1 MRENFLPLNDKKT
14 EVVIFRKETIGKQ
27 LRIGKSAISSRSAVT
42 SLGCILDSKLN
53 MSQHVSR
60 VCKSAN
66 YYLHCIGKIRNFISM
81 DVCKLLVHTLV
92 MVRLDYCNALLCG
105 AREDVIRQLERLQR
119 QAARV
124 VCKKYKNDH
133 NSLTELMWG
142 LPIRARIQYKILL
155 LVYKAFTNGSPTYL
169 ADMMTSCNPVRSTSS
184 SHKVNLLVV
193 PHQKSNKYS
202 EKAFAVVG
210 PRLWNEL
217 LTDELRVCNNVD
229 TFKKKLKTMHFKK
242 TTINIYYVL
251 LYVLLIFRDY
261 IEICNSSVD
270 GFTQH
275 VSYFLLHH

>member
-1 MRENFLPLNDKKT
+1 
-14 EVVIFRKETIGKQ
+14 
-27 LRIGKSAISSRSAVT
+27 
-42 SLGCILDSKLN
+42 
-53 MSQHVSR
+53 
-60 VCKSAN
+60 
-66 YYLHCIGKIRNFISM
+66 M
-81 DVCKLLVHTLV
+81 DVCKLLVHTQV

-124 VCKKYKNDH
+124 VCKKYKNNH
-133 NSLTELMWG
+133 TSVTELMWG
-142 LPIRARIQYKILL
+142 LHRLPIRARIQYKILL

-169 ADMMTSCNPVRSTSS
+169 ADMMTSCNPVRSTRS

-217 LTDELRVCNNVD
+217 LTDELRGCNSVD
-229 TFKKKLKTMHFKK
+229 TFKKKLKTMLFKN
-242 TTINIYYVL
+242 TINIYYVL
-251 LYVLLIFRDY
+251 LYVLLSFRDY
-261 IEICNSSVD
+261 VEVCNSSVN

-275 VSYFLLHH
+275 VSCFCCTID

>member
-1 MRENFLPLNDKKT
+1 
-14 EVVIFRKETIGKQ
+14 
-27 LRIGKSAISSRSAVT
+27 
-42 SLGCILDSKLN
+42 
-53 MSQHVSR
+53 
-60 VCKSAN
+60 
-66 YYLHCIGKIRNFISM
+66 M
-81 DVCKLLVHTLV
+81 DACKLLVHTLV

-133 NSLTELMWG
+133 TSVTELMWCLHW

-155 LVYKAFTNGSPTYL
+155 LVYNAFSNGSPTYL
-169 ADMMTSCNPVRSTSS
+169 ADMMTSCNPVRSTRS

-202 EKAFAVVG
+202 GKAFAVVG

-217 LTDELRVCNNVD
+217 LTDELRGCNSVD
-229 TFKKKLKTMHFKK
+229 TFKKKLKLCSSKN
-242 TTINIYYVL
+242 TINIYYVL

-261 IEICNSSVD
+261 VKICNSSVD

-275 VSYFLLHH
+275 VSYFCCTID

>member
-1 MRENFLPLNDKKT
+1 MFKEGQFQKSPPPLSTPPLPPC
-14 EVVIFRKETIGKQ
+14 
-27 LRIGKSAISSRSAVT
+27 
-42 SLGCILDSKLN
+42 LG
-53 MSQHVSR
+53 
-60 VCKSAN
+60 
-66 YYLHCIGKIRNFISM
+66 FISM
-81 DVCKLLVHTLV
+81 DACKLLVHTLV

-133 NSLTELMWG
+133 TSETELMWG
-142 LPIRARIQYKILL
+142 LHWLPIRARIQYKVLL

-169 ADMMTSCNPVRSTSS
+169 ADMMTSCNPVRSTRS

-193 PHQKSNKYS
+193 LHQKSNKYS

-210 PRLWNEL
+210 PRLWNKL
-217 LTDELRVCNNVD
+217 LTDELRGCNSVD
-229 TFKKKLKTMHFKK
+229 TFKKKLKIMLFKK
-242 TTINIYYVL
+242 TLLTLYYVL

-261 IEICNSSVD
+261 VEICNSSVE

-275 VSYFLLHH
+275 VSYFCCTID